1 MTKRNLNQ
9 NSKSIQKLID
19 IIEPDFIFSEKPL
32 NRMKTINISENVD
45 DKSKNLK
52 NLKSLKNN

>member
-1 MTKRNLNQ
+1 MTKRTLNQ

-32 NRMKTINISENVD
+32 NRIKTINISENVD
-45 DKSKNLK
+45 DSQKE
-52 NLKSLKNN
+52 